1 MSSNDGIVRRMPLFA
16 RIYATII
23 PTVALILT
31 AAAFGAIVY
40 VHKQLEHVLDPQE
53 SSRAYWL
60 VLASIGA
67 AEALG
72 LSMALAAVFFL
83 SRRITRPIT
92 AMAAEALSLTTT
104 EAQGSL
110 SADGRICELADL
122 ATAFN
127 RLLDEQ
133 RRRQAELK
141 ELSTN
146 FLHDLKTPLACIRID
161 AESVLLDGGDPREA
175 MQSICD
181 SCDILRRGIDTNAD
195 IVLLA
200 SGISR
205 RNPEIVNV
213 TNEASTAVQL
223 YRLAADLKNQTIETF
238 LSTSPILVTAHR
250 LRVQQLVGNLLDN
263 AVKYTPSGGCITL
276 STARIGDRISIS
288 VSDTGVGIPEESI
301 RKIFERFY
309 REQSTRREPGF
320 GLGLALVKSIVDF
333 YGWDIRCDSIVG
345 KGTTFTVT
353 MPEIT
358 YTAYGNH
365 I

>member
-1 MSSNDGIVRRMPLFA
+1 MPLFA
-16 RIYATII
+16 RIYTIII

-53 SSRAYWL
+53 SLRAYWL
-60 VLASIGA
+60 ALASIGA

-83 SRRITRPIT
+83 SRGIACPIA

-104 EAQGSL
+104 EAQGTL
-110 SADGRICELADL
+110 SEDGKIKELADL
-122 ATAFN
+122 STAFN
-127 RLLDEQ
+127 RLLEEQ

-181 SCDILRRGIDTNAD
+181 SCDILRRGIDTNTD

-200 SGISR
+200 SGINR

-213 TNEASTAVQL
+213 TSETSTAVQL
-223 YRLAADLKNQTIETF
+223 YRLAADLKNQTIET
-238 LSTSPILVTAHR
+238 SMPASPILVTSHR
-250 LRVQQLVGNLLDN
+250 LRVQQLIGNLLDN
-263 AVKYTPSGGCITL
+263 AVKYTPAGGHITISATRNGG
-276 STARIGDRISIS
+276 STSIS
-288 VSDTGVGIPEESI
+288 VSDTGVGIPEDSV

-309 REQSTRREPGF
+309 REQSARLEPGF
-320 GLGLALVKSIVDF
+320 GLGLTLVKSIVDF

-353 MPEIT
+353 MPEILPQT
-358 YTAYGNH
+358 RSTVAIYCGNH
-365 I
+365 V